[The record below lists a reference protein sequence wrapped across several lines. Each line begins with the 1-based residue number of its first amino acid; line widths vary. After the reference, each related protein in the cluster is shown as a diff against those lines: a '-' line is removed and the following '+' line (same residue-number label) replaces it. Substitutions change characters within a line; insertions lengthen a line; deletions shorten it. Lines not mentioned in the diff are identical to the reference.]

1 MRREG
6 ARLRRRERPAGEK
19 LLQFSWRD
27 TLLTLLAL
35 ALAIGLSALCRYF
48 DPEGDSYAPMLFLFA
63 VALVSRLTRGYFYG
77 VAAAVLSVFAINFAF
92 TVPLMSFNFSLAG
105 YPLTFLVLLA
115 TALLISAMTT
125 QLKRQEERNY
135 RARLEEMRANLLRA
149 VSHDLRTPLT
159 SISAAASLLSD
170 ETKDIAPERRRAMLA
185 EISDDAQ
192 WLIRMVENL
201 LSITRVGEA
210 ADVRKTPEA
219 AEEVVSEAV
228 RKYRA
233 RFARPVASISL
244 PEELVMAPMDPIL
257 IRQVLSNLLENA
269 AFHAEG
275 AENVRVTLRVEGD
288 EAVFEVSDDGAG
300 IPEAKLK
307 TLFDPSAAQ
316 PSDSAAHS
324 RNNMGIGLSVCRTI
338 VMAHGGALSARNLPG
353 GGACFRFTLPMK
365 EEETHA

>member
-201 LSITRVGEA
+201 LS

-338 VMAHGGALSARNLPG
+338 VMAHGGTLSARNLKG

>member
-1 MRREG
+1 M
-6 ARLRRRERPAGEK
+6 
-19 LLQFSWRD
+19 
-27 TLLTLLAL
+27 
-35 ALAIGLSALCRYF
+35 AIGLSALCRYF

-338 VMAHGGALSARNLPG
+338 VMAHGGTLSARNLKG

>member
-1 MRREG
+1 M
-6 ARLRRRERPAGEK
+6 RRRERPAGEK

-170 ETKDIAPERRRAMLA
+170 ETKDIAPERRRAMLM

-338 VMAHGGALSARNLPG
+338 VMAHGGTLSARNLKG

>member
-1 MRREG
+1 
-6 ARLRRRERPAGEK
+6 
-19 LLQFSWRD
+19 
-27 TLLTLLAL
+27 
-35 ALAIGLSALCRYF
+35 
-48 DPEGDSYAPMLFLFA
+48 
-63 VALVSRLTRGYFYG
+63 
-77 VAAAVLSVFAINFAF
+77 
-92 TVPLMSFNFSLAG
+92 
-105 YPLTFLVLLA
+105 
-115 TALLISAMTT
+115 
-125 QLKRQEERNY
+125 
-135 RARLEEMRANLLRA
+135 MRANLLRA

-338 VMAHGGALSARNLPG
+338 VMAHGGTLSARNLKG